1 MMCPALPCLFLTV
14 ALTHAHPRALS
25 CCTALVWIR
34 VCRYSDAHV
43 LKDGSVAV
51 AFQKTFDPPV
61 PSIEGGGYDV
71 GLAIFKTK
79 SKTETRG

>member
-1 MMCPALPCLFLTV
+1 MRTHGRCRAAL
-14 ALTHAHPRALS
+14 H
-25 CCTALVWIR
+25 CTALGWFGA
-34 VCRYSDAHV
+34 CRYSDAHV

>member
-1 MMCPALPCLFLTV
+1 VPRV
-14 ALTHAHPRALS
+14 ALLVLDS
-25 CCTALVWIR
+25 CTDACAPTGVVVLHCTLVWIGA
-34 VCRYSDAHV
+34 CRYSDAHV

>member
-1 MMCPALPCLFLTV
+1 M
-14 ALTHAHPRALS
+14 
-25 CCTALVWIR
+25 
-34 VCRYSDAHV
+34 